1 MGHFVLLLICDVLS
15 IYGKCIEMK
24 VSAAQP
30 FQIIYS
36 LYQHEYLGFIFES
49 FIVHLDDHGK
59 LTYQHQNISS
69 KNAREFSKGLDTRD
83 YELIEL
89 MDKMHQ
95 DVILKKFSVKVM
107 KPGEFLAKV
116 YDKQKGNELL
126 QEQIE
131 SYLEVKRAE
140 ILDKLKGKHLYE
152 MGNDGEPTWK
162 KIEVHDKKASI
173 QFHLRRSE
181 ENTNYY
187 PTITCEGKRLDI
199 PSPLAYLVCKS
210 PAWMVIDGKL
220 YGFDKYV
227 DGKKLLPFLSKKS
240 VTIPKNLEETYYNR
254 FVAPLI
260 ASFDDVEV
268 QGFEI
273 NKSEYDPHPL
283 LTLSELAP
291 NVQKDIPSLFANDG
305 ESSSGNDEAG
315 KIVFDLSFK
324 YGKHRFR
331 GDAFG
336 SVNVTLEKKDNDYI
350 FHRVKRNIEGEKKYA
365 QTLIKIGLPLKGF
378 RCAVEKAQAF
388 SWLNE
393 NRVNLLNL
401 GFEVSQPENRDKK
414 YFVGKAVIELEV
426 KENIDW
432 FDIHARIK
440 FGEYEISFKEL
451 RKLIL
456 KKKVEFKLPN
466 GEIAIIPEAWL
477 IKYGDLFAMSE
488 THGDHEKPVL
498 KKYHLN
504 LLKELEEGNLA
515 RVHISEK
522 FRSIENFDGIKDYD
536 LPSGFK
542 GSLRPYQKA
551 GYNWLRFLNDF
562 HLGGCLA
569 DDMGLGKTVQTL
581 SMLQAEKEKGD
592 RGASLL
598 VMPTSLI
605 YNWEVEAAKFVPHL
619 KILNYT
625 GTQRNKDVSR
635 FSKYDVVLT
644 SYGIARLDSE
654 LLQKFYFN
662 YIILDES
669 QVIKNP
675 TSNIAKAVMQ
685 LKSRYKLTLTGTP
698 LENSTLD
705 LWSQMTFINPG
716 LLGGQ
721 TFFKNEYQVPIEKK
735 GDEAKT
741 KKLNSIIK
749 PFLLRRLKSQV
760 ATDLPEK
767 VENVHYTSMTADQE
781 EKYEEAKAFYREK
794 ILDQID
800 KDGINNSRFMILEG
814 LTKLRQLSNHPR
826 MIDAEYKG
834 ESGKLEDVSH
844 MLENAI
850 GEGHKLLVFSQ
861 FVKHLDIVREM
872 LHNKKIPFAYL
883 DGSSNDRKDQ
893 VDHFNKD
900 PELKVFLISIKAG
913 GLGLNLTEADYV
925 FILDP
930 WWNPAV
936 EAQAVDRAHRIG
948 QTKKVFTYKF
958 ITRNT
963 VEEKILQLQKHKLK
977 LSENLIQS
985 EESVI
990 KSLTRE
996 DIVMLMN

>member
-1 MGHFVLLLICDVLS
+1 
-15 IYGKCIEMK
+15 MK

-36 LYQHEYLGFIFES
+36 LYQHEYLGYIFES
-49 FIVHLDDHGK
+49 YIVHLDEKGR

-69 KNAREFSKGLDTRD
+69 KNAREFAKGLDARD
-83 YELIEL
+83 YELIDL
-89 MDKMHQ
+89 MDKMNQ
-95 DVILKKFSVKVM
+95 DMVLKTFSAKIM
-107 KPGEFLAKV
+107 KPSEFFAKT
-116 YDKQKGNELL
+116 YDKQKGNELV
-126 QEQIE
+126 QDQIE
-131 SYLEVKRAE
+131 HYLEKLRAE
-140 ILDKLKGKHLYE
+140 TLEKMKGKMLYE
-152 MGNDGEPTWK
+152 MGNDGEPTQK
-162 KIEVHDKKASI
+162 KLEVVEKRASI
-173 QFHLRRSE
+173 QFHFRRSE

-187 PTITCEGKRLDI
+187 PTISFEGKKLDI
-199 PSPLAYLVCKS
+199 PSPTAYLVCKN
-210 PAWMVIDGKL
+210 PAWMVLDGKL
-220 YGFDKYV
+220 YGFDKPV
-227 DGKKLLPFLSKKS
+227 DGKKLLPFLGKKF
-240 VTIPKNLEETYYNR
+240 VVIPKNLEETYYNR

-260 ASFDDVEV
+260 ASFDDIEV

-273 NKSEYDPHPL
+273 NKNNYEPHPL
-283 LTLSELAP
+283 LTISELA
-291 NVQKDIPSLFANDG
+291 QAITKDVPSLFESAN
-305 ESSSGNDEAG
+305 EPVATDEAG

-336 SVNVTLEKKDNDYI
+336 AVSVTVEKKDNDYT
-350 FHRVKRNIEGEKKYA
+350 FHRVKRNIDAEKKFA
-365 QTLIKIGLPLKGF
+365 QTLIKLGLPLKGF
-378 RCAVEKAQAF
+378 RTAVEKAHAF

-401 GFEVSQPENRDKK
+401 GFEVSQPDNRDKK

-432 FDIHARIK
+432 FDIHARIR

-477 IKYGDLFAMSE
+477 IRYGDLFAMSE
-488 THGDHEKPVL
+488 THGNHEKPVL

-504 LLKELEEGNLA
+504 LLKELQENNLA
-515 RVHISEK
+515 KVHMSDKLRHLEA
-522 FRSIENFDGIKDYD
+522 FTGIKDYP
-536 LPSGFK
+536 LPGGFSGK
-542 GSLRPYQKA
+542 LRPYQKA
-551 GYNWLRFLNDF
+551 GYNWLRFLNEF

-581 SMLQAEKEKGD
+581 TLLQSEKERDSSGT
-592 RGASLL
+592 SLL
-598 VMPTSLI
+598 VMPTSLT
-605 YNWEVEAAKFVPHL
+605 YNWEMEAAKFTPQL

-625 GTQRNKDVSR
+625 GTLRNKDIAR
-635 FSKYDVVLT
+635 FEKYDVVIT
-644 SYGIARLDSE
+644 SYGITRLDIES
-654 LLQKFYFN
+654 LQKFFFN

-675 TSNIAKAVMQ
+675 SSNIAKAVLQ
-685 LKSRYKLTLTGTP
+685 LRSRHKLTLTGTP
-698 LENSTLD
+698 LENTTLD

-721 TFFKNEYQVPIEKK
+721 TFFKNEYQIPIEKR
-735 GDEAKT
+735 GDEAKG

-749 PFLLRRLKSQV
+749 PFVLRRLKSQV

-767 VENVHYTSMTADQE
+767 VENIHYTNMTAEQE
-781 EKYEEAKAFYREK
+781 EKYEEAKSYFRHK

-800 KDGINNSRFMILEG
+800 KDGINNTRFMILEG

-826 MIDAEYKG
+826 MVDSAYTG
-834 ESGKLEDVSH
+834 SSGKMEDLSH
-844 MLENAI
+844 MLENALV
-850 GEGHKLLVFSQ
+850 EGHKLLVFSQ
-861 FVKHLDIVREM
+861 FVKHLEIVKEF
-872 LHNKKIPFAYL
+872 LNDKKIPFAYL
-883 DGSSNDRKDQ
+883 DGSTTDRRDQ
-893 VDHFNKD
+893 VEKFNNE
-900 PELKVFLISIKAG
+900 PNLKVFLISIKAG

-948 QTKKVFTYKF
+948 QKKKVFTYKF

-963 VEEKILQLQKHKLK
+963 VEEKILQLQQRKLK
-977 LSENLIQS
+977 LSTDLIS
-985 EESVI
+985 TEESI
-990 KSLTRE
+990 MKQLTRE
-996 DIVMLMN
+996 DIAQMLS

>member
-1 MGHFVLLLICDVLS
+1 
-15 IYGKCIEMK
+15 MK

-36 LYQHEYLGFIFES
+36 LYQHEYLGYIFES
-49 FIVHLDDHGK
+49 FIVHLDEKGK
-59 LTYQHQNISS
+59 LTYQHQNISH

-83 YELIEL
+83 FELIEM
-89 MDKMHQ
+89 MDAMSQ
-95 DVILKKFSVKVM
+95 DAVLKHFSKKIM
-107 KPGEFLAKV
+107 KPDEFFSKV
-116 YDKQKGNELL
+116 FKKDKGDELL

-131 SYLEVKRAE
+131 AFMEKRRAAVLEK
-140 ILDKLKGKHLYE
+140 IKGKLLFE
-152 MGNDGEPTWK
+152 MGNDGEPTWRK
-162 KIEVHDKKASI
+162 VEVLDKRASI
-173 QFHLRRSE
+173 QFHFRRSNE
-181 ENTNYY
+181 DTNYY
-187 PTITCEGKRLDI
+187 PTITYDGKRVDI
-199 PSPLAYLVCKS
+199 PNPSAYLICKQ
-210 PAWMVIDGKL
+210 PAWMVLNGKL
-220 YGFDKYV
+220 YGFDKPV
-227 DGKKLLPFLSKKS
+227 DGRKLLPFLSKKH
-240 VTIPKNLEETYYNR
+240 VVIPKNLEETYYNR

-260 ASFDDVEV
+260 ASFDDIEA

-273 NKSEYDPHPL
+273 NKNEYDPHPL
-283 LTLSELAP
+283 LTISELPPA
-291 NVQKDIPSLFANDG
+291 NSKEVTTLFGDQADG
-305 ESSSGNDEAG
+305 GARDDEAG

-336 SVNVTLEKKDNDYI
+336 PVSVTVEKKENDYV
-350 FHRVKRNIEGEKKYA
+350 FHRVKRNTEAEKKFS
-365 QTLIKIGLPLKGF
+365 QTLIKLGLPLRGF
-378 RCAVEKAQAF
+378 RTAVDKAQAF

-401 GFEVSQPENRDKK
+401 GFEVSQPDNRDKK

-432 FDIHARIK
+432 FDIHAKIK
-440 FGEYEISFKEL
+440 FGEFEISFKEL

-477 IKYGDLFAMSE
+477 VKYGDLFAMSE
-488 THGDHEKPVL
+488 THGVNEKPVL
-498 KKYHLN
+498 KKHHIN

-515 RVHISEK
+515 KVHMSERLRNLQS
-522 FRSIENFDGIKDYD
+522 FSGIKDYP
-536 LPSGFK
+536 LPQNFVGT
-542 GSLRPYQKA
+542 LRPYQKA
-551 GYNWLRFLNDF
+551 GYNWLRFLNEF

-581 SMLQAEKEKGD
+581 ALLQSEKEKGTA
-592 RGASLL
+592 GTSLL
-598 VMPTSLI
+598 IMPTSLI
-605 YNWEVEAAKFVPHL
+605 YNWEMEAAKFTPEL
-619 KILNYT
+619 KILTYT
-625 GTQRNKDVSR
+625 GTLRNKDISR

-644 SYGIARLDSE
+644 SYGITRLDVD
-654 LLQKFYFN
+654 LFQKFYFN

-675 TSNIAKAVMQ
+675 TSNIAKAVME

-698 LENSTLD
+698 LENTTLD

-735 GDEAKT
+735 HDELKT
-741 KKLNSIIK
+741 KKLNAVIK
-749 PFLLRRLKSQV
+749 PFILRRLKSQV

-767 VENVHYTSMTADQE
+767 VENVYYTNMTVEQE
-781 EKYEEAKAFYREK
+781 KKYEEAKSFYRHK
-794 ILDQID
+794 ILDLID
-800 KDGINNSRFMILEG
+800 KEGINNTRMMILEG

-826 MIDAEYKG
+826 MIDTRYEG
-834 ESGKLEDVSH
+834 DSGKLEDVSH
-844 MLENAI
+844 MLENALL
-850 GEGHKLLVFSQ
+850 EGHKVLIFSQ
-861 FVKHLDIVREM
+861 FVKHLDIIKGMMNER
-872 LHNKKIPFAYL
+872 KIPFAYL
-883 DGSSNDRKDQ
+883 DGSSTDRKEQ
-893 VDHFNKD
+893 VERFNKD
-900 PELKVFLISIKAG
+900 PKIKVFLISIKAG

-936 EAQAVDRAHRIG
+936 EAQAMDRAHRIG
-948 QTKKVFTYKF
+948 QKNKVFSYKF

-963 VEEKILQLQKHKLK
+963 VEEKILTLQKHKLK

-990 KSLTRE
+990 KSLSRE
-996 DIVMLMN
+996 DIEMLLN

>member
-1 MGHFVLLLICDVLS
+1 
-15 IYGKCIEMK
+15 MK

-36 LYQHEYLGFIFES
+36 LYQHEYLGYTFES
-49 FIVHLDDHGK
+49 YIVHLDEKGR

-69 KNAREFSKGLDTRD
+69 KNAREFTKGLDSRD
-83 YELIEL
+83 YELIDL
-89 MDKMHQ
+89 MDKMNQ
-95 DVILKKFSVKVM
+95 DVILKTFSAKIM
-107 KPGEFLAKV
+107 KPSEFFAKV
-116 YDKQKGNELL
+116 YDKQKGNELV

-131 SYLEVKRAE
+131 HYMEKLRAE
-140 ILDKLKGKHLYE
+140 ALAKMKGKLLYE

-162 KIEVHDKKASI
+162 KLEVVEKRASI
-173 QFHLRRSE
+173 QFHFSRSD

-187 PTITCEGKRLDI
+187 PTISFDGKKLDI
-199 PSPLAYLVCKS
+199 PSPTAYLVCKN
-210 PAWMVIDGKL
+210 PAWMVLNGKL
-220 YGFDKYV
+220 YGFDKPV
-227 DGKKLLPFLSKKS
+227 DGKKLLPFLSKKF
-240 VTIPKNLEETYYNR
+240 VVIPKNLEETYYNR

-260 ASFDDVEV
+260 ASFDDIEV

-273 NKSEYDPHPL
+273 NKNNYEPHPL
-283 LTLSELAP
+283 LTISELA
-291 NVQKDIPSLFANDG
+291 QASTKDVPSLF
-305 ESSSGNDEAG
+305 ESEEEPVATDEAG

-336 SVNVTLEKKDNDYI
+336 AVNVTVEKKDNDYV
-350 FHRVKRNIEGEKKYA
+350 FHRVKRNIEDEKKFA
-365 QTLIKIGLPLKGF
+365 QTLIKLGLPLKGF
-378 RCAVEKAQAF
+378 RTAVDKAQAF

-401 GFEVSQPENRDKK
+401 GFEVSQPDNRDKK

-432 FDIHARIK
+432 FDIHAKIR

-488 THGDHEKPVL
+488 THGDQEKPVL

-504 LLKELEEGNLA
+504 LLKELQEGSLA
-515 RVHISEK
+515 KVQMSEK
-522 FRSIENFDGIKDYD
+522 LRHLESFTGIKDY
-536 LPSGFK
+536 PIPAGFSGK
-542 GSLRPYQKA
+542 LRPYQKA

-581 SMLQAEKEKGD
+581 ILLQAEKEKGS
-592 RGASLL
+592 GTSLL
-598 VMPTSLI
+598 VMPTSLT
-605 YNWEVEAAKFVPHL
+605 YNWEMEAAKFTPQL

-625 GTQRNKDVSR
+625 GSLRNKDISR
-635 FSKYDVVLT
+635 FEKYDVVIT
-644 SYGIARLDSE
+644 SYGITRLDIE
-654 LLQKFYFN
+654 LLQKFFFN

-675 TSNIAKAVMQ
+675 TSNIAKAVLQ
-685 LKSRYKLTLTGTP
+685 LRSRHKLTLTGTP
-698 LENSTLD
+698 LENTTLD

-721 TFFKNEYQVPIEKK
+721 TFFKNEYQVPIEKR
-735 GDEAKT
+735 GDESKS

-749 PFLLRRLKSQV
+749 PFVLRRLKSQV

-767 VENVHYTSMTADQE
+767 VENIHYTNMTIEQE
-781 EKYEEAKAFYREK
+781 EKYEEAKSYFRHK

-800 KDGINNSRFMILEG
+800 KDGINNTRFMILEG

-826 MIDAEYKG
+826 MVDSTYVG
-834 ESGKLEDVSH
+834 SSGKMQDLSY
-844 MLENAI
+844 MLENALL
-850 GEGHKLLVFSQ
+850 EGHKLLVFSQ
-861 FVKHLDIVREM
+861 FVKHLEIVREF
-872 LHNKKIPFAYL
+872 LASKNIPFAYL

-893 VDHFNKD
+893 VEKFNREPD
-900 PELKVFLISIKAG
+900 LKVFLISIKAG

-948 QTKKVFTYKF
+948 QKKKVFTYKF

-963 VEEKILQLQKHKLK
+963 VEEKILQLQQRKLK
-977 LSENLIQS
+977 LTTDLITT
-985 EESVI
+985 EESI
-990 KSLTRE
+990 MKQLTRE
-996 DIVMLMN
+996 DIAQMLA

>member
-1 MGHFVLLLICDVLS
+1 
-15 IYGKCIEMK
+15 MK

-36 LYQHEYLGFIFES
+36 LYQHEYLGYIFES
-49 FIVHLDDHGK
+49 YIVHLDEKGQ

-69 KNAREFSKGLDTRD
+69 KNAREFSRGLDTRD

-89 MDKMHQ
+89 MDGMNQ
-95 DVILKKFSVKVM
+95 DMILKKFSAKVM
-107 KPGEFLAKV
+107 KPGEFFAKI
-116 YDKQKGNELL
+116 YDKQKGNELV

-131 SYLEVKRAE
+131 SYLEKLRAE
-140 ILDKLKGKHLYE
+140 TLEKMKGKMLYE

-162 KIEVHDKKASI
+162 KVEIVEKRASI
-173 QFHLRRSE
+173 QFHFRRSE

-187 PTITCEGKRLDI
+187 PTISFEGNKLDI
-199 PSPLAYLVCKS
+199 PNPTAYLVCKN
-210 PAWMVIDGKL
+210 PAWMVLNGKL
-220 YGFDKYV
+220 YGFDKPV
-227 DGKKLLPFLSKKS
+227 DGRKLLPFLGKKF
-240 VTIPKNLEETYYNR
+240 VVIPKNLEETYYNR

-260 ASFDDVEV
+260 ASFDDIEV

-273 NKSEYDPHPL
+273 NKSNFEPHPH
-283 LTLSELAP
+283 LTISELAQGTSRE
-291 NVQKDIPSLFANDG
+291 VPSLF
-305 ESSSGNDEAG
+305 ESTEEPAATDEAG

-324 YGKHRFR
+324 YGKHQFR

-336 SVNVTLEKKDNDYI
+336 AVSVTIEKKGDDYI
-350 FHRVKRNIEGEKKYA
+350 FHRVKRNVEAEKKFA
-365 QTLIKIGLPLKGF
+365 QTLIKLGLPLKGF
-378 RCAVEKAQAF
+378 RTAVAKAHAF

-401 GFEVSQPENRDKK
+401 GFEVSQPDNRDRK
-414 YFVGKAVIELEV
+414 YFVGKAVIELDV

-432 FDIHARIK
+432 FDIHAKIR

-466 GEIAIIPEAWL
+466 GEIAIIPESWL

-504 LLKELEEGNLA
+504 LLKELQEGNLA
-515 RVHISEK
+515 KVHMSDK
-522 FRSIENFDGIKDYD
+522 LRHLDSFTGIKDY
-536 LPSGFK
+536 PIPAGFSGK
-542 GSLRPYQKA
+542 LRPYQKS
-551 GYNWLRFLNDF
+551 GYNWLRFLNEF

-581 SMLQAEKEKGD
+581 TLLLSEKEKGNS
-592 RGASLL
+592 GTSLL
-598 VMPTSLI
+598 VMPTSLT
-605 YNWEVEAAKFVPHL
+605 YNWEMEAAKFTPQL

-625 GTQRNKDVSR
+625 GTLRNKEISH
-635 FSKYDVVLT
+635 FEKYDIVIT
-644 SYGIARLDSE
+644 SYGITRLDVES
-654 LLQKFYFN
+654 LQKFFFN

-675 TSNIAKAVMQ
+675 TSNIAKAVLQ
-685 LKSRYKLTLTGTP
+685 LKSRHKLTLTGTP
-698 LENSTLD
+698 LENTTLD

-721 TFFKNEYQVPIEKK
+721 TFFKNEYQIPIEKR
-735 GDEAKT
+735 GDESKS
-741 KKLNSIIK
+741 KKLNSVIK
-749 PFLLRRLKSQV
+749 PFVLRRLKSQV

-767 VENVHYTSMTADQE
+767 VENIHYTNMTAEQE
-781 EKYEEAKAFYREK
+781 EKYEEAKSFFRHK

-800 KDGINNSRFMILEG
+800 KDGMNNTRFMILEG

-826 MIDAEYKG
+826 MVDTTYTG
-834 ESGKLEDVSH
+834 GSGKMEDLSH
-844 MLENAI
+844 MLQNALL
-850 GEGHKLLVFSQ
+850 EGHKLLVFSQ
-861 FVKHLDIVREM
+861 FVKHLEIVKEF
-872 LHNKKIPFAYL
+872 LVEKKIPFAYL

-893 VDHFNKD
+893 VEKFNREPD
-900 PELKVFLISIKAG
+900 LKVFLISIKAG

-948 QTKKVFTYKF
+948 QKKKVFTYKF

-963 VEEKILQLQKHKLK
+963 VEEKILQLQQRKLK
-977 LSENLIQS
+977 LSSDLITT
-985 EESVI
+985 EESI
-990 KSLTRE
+990 MKQLTRE
-996 DIVMLMN
+996 DIVQMLS